1 MPTSKFF
8 YPLSAPISLQG
19 EDESRGDEVLIY
31 IRESCI
37 NNEASLRS
45 IMFGYKSAG
54 IEAKMENALSFEPH
68 WGLLGRS
75 RAVAIARGAP
85 GIARKNET
93 YIAPTQFTVVAMP
106 FFRWSQ

>member
-1 MPTSKFF
+1 VPTSKFF
-8 YPLSAPISLQG
+8 YPLSAVISLQG
-19 EDESRGDEVLIY
+19 EDESRAAEVLIY
-31 IRESCI
+31 IREACI
-37 NNEASLRS
+37 NNEAPLRS

-54 IEAKMENALSFEPH
+54 IVAKMESALSVKSH
-68 WGLLGRS
+68 WGFLGRS

-106 FFRWSQ
+106 FFRWNQ